1 MSVKRLTKSS
11 DRKIFGVCG
20 GIAEYF
26 DLDPTVVRVAYL
38 ALSLFS
44 ACFPGFF
51 LYLILG
57 LVMPNKQ

>member
-1 MSVKRLTKSS
+1 MKRLMKSK

-26 DLDPTVVRVAYL
+26 DIDPTIVRVVYL
-38 ALSLFS
+38 AATFFS
-44 ACFPGFF
+44 ACFPGFV

-57 LVMPNKQ
+57 IVMPQSE